1 MKRYLSVFVGILC
14 VCLFPLSA
22 IGADSGKIGV
32 VDLQKCIRNSI
43 VGKKLFQELK
53 EKKDGMQKRI
63 DQKQS
68 ELLKLK
74 DELEKQGMMLSM
86 DAKEDKQKDFER
98 KSREFKFLYEDLSDE
113 MKKAEAEAR
122 NKILGELEEVV
133 ADIGNKEGFVLIFE
147 RRTSGIMFL
156 DKAIDITDEA
166 IKAYDK
172 TKQ

>member
-1 MKRYLSVFVGILC
+1 MKRYVSMFFGILC
-14 VCLFPLSA
+14 VCVFPLSA
-22 IGADSGKIGV
+22 TGADSDKIGV
-32 VDLQKCIRNSI
+32 VDLQKCIRDSI

-53 EKKDGMQKRI
+53 DKKDSMQKQI

-74 DELEKQGMMLSM
+74 DEFEKQSMMLSM
-86 DAKEDKQKDFER
+86 DAKEDKEKDFER
-98 KSREFKFLYEDLSDE
+98 MSREFKFLYEDLTEE
-113 MKKAEAEAR
+113 MGKAEAEAR
-122 NKILGELEEVV
+122 KKILGELEKVV
-133 ADIGNKEGFVLIFE
+133 ADIGEKDGYLLIFE

-156 DKAIDITDEA
+156 DKAIDISDEV